1 MNVKA
6 KRNFD
11 KKESFLII
19 AIDADQG
26 AIASDHQLAQHI
38 LKRHLN
44 STTI

>member
-11 KKESFLII
+11 KKESFTII
-19 AIDADQG
+19 DGDQG

-44 STTI
+44 STKI